1 MAMLLLDLFLDLIKR
16 FLDLIMQLSGK
27 RMTSFELNAQQISA
41 TLVQAKARSPLLK
54 VKRDRSVLRA
64 SLELSARKQRILVAK
79 CHHDQEK
86 VANPKRINNQLMV
99 DILREKRASNN
110 IINNIMI
117 DARWLSSEA
126 LEMMAQANEKYDNA
140 EEPITNERRCT
151 SAQLREERTH
161 NSRESARL
169 RQKLV
174 TTINK
179 VDQEHESS
187 INLFRLKSDK
197 KYNKAIH

>member
-1 MAMLLLDLFLDLIKR
+1 M
-16 FLDLIMQLSGK
+16 
-27 RMTSFELNAQQISA
+27 
-41 TLVQAKARSPLLK
+41 
-54 VKRDRSVLRA
+54 DRSVLRA
-64 SLELSARKQRILVAK
+64 SLESSARKQRILVAK
-79 CHHDQEK
+79 CHRDQEK
-86 VANPKRINNQLMV
+86 VANLKRINNQLMV

-117 DARWLSSEA
+117 DARRLSSEA

-161 NSRESARL
+161 HSRESARL

-187 INLFRLKSDK
+187 INLFRLKSNK
-197 KYNKAIH
+197 KYNKARSDVVTISTKLKEQRFIWHTRLCDIDSSSKSLVSKE